1 MRLKQ
6 NPPDFTLFL
15 VVLILICIGLIMV
28 FSASAIKSSFMVD
41 DPYHFVK
48 RQLLWAIVGFGGM
61 FVAMRFNYEKLARLG
76 TPALILAVLFLIVV
90 LLPGVGL
97 DIKGST
103 RQINLGFSGFSP
115 SELSKTCMA
124 LFLAANLSRHLDK
137 IKEFAGGLLPF
148 LVITGVICGLIML
161 QPDLGTTGVVACTAF
176 AMLFMAGSRKS
187 HMALLALAGIVLVAV
202 AIQAAPYRA
211 ARFIA
216 FLDPWKYETTGGFQT
231 IQSLYAIGSGG
242 LFGMGLGESRQ
253 KFFYLPEQH
262 TDFIFA
268 ILGEELGYLGVM
280 VVLTLFFIF
289 AWRGFKIALKAPDI
303 FGSLLAGG
311 ITTMIIVQAV
321 INIGVVSGTL
331 PVTGIPLPF
340 ISYGGSSLIF
350 SLTAVGLIL
359 NVSRYSF
366 NR

>member
-6 NPPDFTLFL
+6 GPPDFTLFV

-28 FSASAIKSSFMVD
+28 FSSSAIKSSFMMD

-48 RQLLWAIVGFGGM
+48 RQLLWAIVGFVGM
-61 FVAMRFNYEKLARLG
+61 FVAMRFNYEKLRVLG
-76 TPALILAVLFLIVV
+76 TPALVFAVICLVVV
-90 LLPGVGL
+90 LIPGVGL
-97 DIKGST
+97 DVKGST
-103 RQINLGFSGFSP
+103 RQINLGFTGFSP
-115 SELSKTCMA
+115 SELAKLCMA
-124 LFLAANLSRHLDK
+124 LFLASNLSRHLDK
-137 IKEFAGGLLPF
+137 IKEFKGGLLPF
-148 LVITGVICGLIML
+148 LVVTGIICGLVII
-161 QPDLGTTGVVACTAF
+161 QPDLGTTGVIGCTAF

-187 HMALLALAGIVLVAV
+187 HMALLALAGIALVAV
-202 AIQAAPYRA
+202 AIHFSDYRA

-216 FLDPWKYETTGGFQT
+216 FLDPWKYKTTGGFQT

-280 VVLTLFFIF
+280 AVLILFFLF
-289 AWRGFKIALKAPDI
+289 AWRGIKIALKAPDT
-303 FGSLLAGG
+303 FGSLLAAG
-311 ITTMIIVQAV
+311 ITTMIIVQAI
-321 INIGVVSGTL
+321 INIGVVSGLL

-350 SLTAVGLIL
+350 SLTSIGLIL